1 MILTLQQCQHHQVMW
16 MGRLKTP
23 PHHLTIVKNNLSY
36 DYICY
41 DNVIR
46 GTPYGC
52 LQGRREGSSLNVLF
66 FPKTQHNIY
75 IIDFFSLKTPKIRQ
89 ATLPPFSLLT
99 HEVGERQPLIMIIT
113 TKILRYYEQK
123 NHRSTCPC
131 EQNITMGRN

>member
-1 MILTLQQCQHHQVMW
+1 MTILTLQQCQHHQVMW
-16 MGRLKTP
+16 MGRLKPP

-52 LQGRREGSSLNVLF
+52 LQGREKGVLF

-75 IIDFFSLKTPKIRQ
+75 IYI
-89 ATLPPFSLLT
+89 
-99 HEVGERQPLIMIIT
+99 
-113 TKILRYYEQK
+113 
-123 NHRSTCPC
+123 
-131 EQNITMGRN
+131 

>member
-1 MILTLQQCQHHQVMW
+1 MTILTLQQCQHHQVMW

-23 PHHLTIVKNNLSY
+23 PHHLTIVKNIWIY

-52 LQGRREGSSLNVLF
+52 LQGREESVLF
-66 FPKTQHNIY
+66 FPKIQHNIY
-75 IIDFFSLKTPKIRQ
+75 NRFFLSENLKNKTGYS
-89 ATLPPFSLLT
+89 PPFSLLT
-99 HEVGERQPLIMIIT
+99 HEVGERQPLIMIQT
-113 TKILRYYEQK
+113 TKILRYYGEK
-123 NHRSTCPC
+123 NFNSTCPC